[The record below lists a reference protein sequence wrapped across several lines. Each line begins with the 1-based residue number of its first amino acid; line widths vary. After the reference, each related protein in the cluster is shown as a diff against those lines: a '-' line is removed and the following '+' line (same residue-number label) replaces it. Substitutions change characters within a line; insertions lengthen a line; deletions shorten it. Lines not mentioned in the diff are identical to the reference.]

1 MNCYRV
7 LLIYFII
14 IFLSIVDVLRL
25 VVLLGAENNSTAT
38 PTVHDVTGGSASA
51 ASTHAASQV
60 IAVALSAA
68 VLMRYMYVAAGR
80 L

>member
-68 VLMRYMYVAAGR
+68 AVLMRHLYVAAR
-80 L
+80 R

>member
-7 LLIYFII
+7 LLVN
-14 IFLSIVDVLRL
+14 FLLLFCQLLMFCDLY
-25 VVLLGAENNSTAT
+25 VLLGAENNSTAT

-60 IAVALSAA
+60 LAVALSAA
-68 VLMRYMYVAAGR
+68 AVLMRHLYVAAR
-80 L
+80 R